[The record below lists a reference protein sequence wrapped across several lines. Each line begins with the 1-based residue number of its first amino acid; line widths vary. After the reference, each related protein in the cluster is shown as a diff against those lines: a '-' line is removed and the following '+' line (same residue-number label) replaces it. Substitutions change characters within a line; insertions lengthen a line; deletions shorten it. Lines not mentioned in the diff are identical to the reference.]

1 VQVRPNWALVGRYEH
16 LDDSDG
22 GFMTIGQKAQTVTL
36 TSDHLV
42 AGALKLRLEYRGDF
56 TEDPFFT
63 DENGRQKNSQ
73 HAVLVGVVYT
83 FGGKI

>member
-1 VQVRPNWALVGRYEH
+1 MNGTRHIFVPWLV
-16 LDDSDG
+16 
-22 GFMTIGQKAQTVTL
+22 
-36 TSDHLV
+36 V

-63 DENGRQKNSQ
+63 DEYGQQKDSQ
-73 HAVLVGVVYT
+73 HAVLLGLVHT

>member
-1 VQVRPNWALVGRYEH
+1 
-16 LDDSDG
+16 
-22 GFMTIGQKAQTVTL
+22 MTL

-56 TEDPFFT
+56 TEDPFT
-63 DENGRQKNSQ
+63 DENGQQKDSQ
-73 HAVLVGVVYT
+73 HAVLFGVVYT

>member
-1 VQVRPNWALVGRYEH
+1 
-16 LDDSDG
+16 
-22 GFMTIGQKAQTVTL
+22 MTFGQKAQTLTI

-56 TEDPFFT
+56 TQDPFFA
-63 DENGRQKNSQ
+63 DDSGKLKDSQ
-73 HAVLVGVVYT
+73 HAILAGVVYT